1 MTPFTSQ
8 EPQTLLDQASNE
20 SALSTSGWIWQAD
33 NTDQV
38 RMISLFRL
46 DLKAARASLKLSGM
60 CGSFSCRASSSAASG
75 TAARNCGA
83 WPLRQVYDSQGSI
96 SSLEQDEPRW

>member
-8 EPQTLLDQASNE
+8 EPKALLDQASNE

-38 RMISLFRL
+38 RMMSVFRL

-75 TAARNCGA
+75 TAERNCGTR
-83 WPLRQVYDSQGSI
+83 PLRQVHNKQHRI
-96 SSLEQDEPRW
+96 SRLKQDEPR